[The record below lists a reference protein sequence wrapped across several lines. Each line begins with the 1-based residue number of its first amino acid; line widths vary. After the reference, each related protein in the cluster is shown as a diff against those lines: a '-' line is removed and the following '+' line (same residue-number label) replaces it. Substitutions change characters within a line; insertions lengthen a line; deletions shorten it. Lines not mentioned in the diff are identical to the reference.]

1 MEKRVFVSKLTET
14 EEKELIEIDK
24 KLEELIKKGA
34 NNESLNSRRGELLFK
49 KYSPKI

>member
-1 MEKRVFVSKLTET
+1 MKKRVFVSKLTET
-14 EEKELIEIDK
+14 EEKELIEINE

-34 NNESLNSRRGELLFK
+34 NDESLNSRRKELLFK